1 MSLLYQYFKNCL
13 NVYPSPLDGRSYVQS
28 KVGRSWYMHSRSFNF
43 QLSNSWLSC
52 SFSCFATYFDCVIVS
67 HPQTGSLEKAA
78 EEKEVQFK
86 CQCGFH

>member
-1 MSLLYQYFKNCL
+1 MIRIGYMSFTIRRKKLCTKQSWTELLHSYRYF
-13 NVYPSPLDGRSYVQS
+13 
-28 KVGRSWYMHSRSFNF
+28 SRSFNF

-52 SFSCFATYFDCVIVS
+52 SFSCFATYIDCGIVS
-67 HPQTGSLEKAA
+67 HPQTGSMEKAA